1 METDIKEIAEKYFS
15 KSDYKII
22 DYALRGERGTKVL
35 EIFVDNR
42 IGINIDE
49 LVKINHELDDIIEE
63 KVEMIDISKMVIS
76 SPGTE
81 RSFKFIW
88 QLLKHKDRDL
98 DILLNNDEKL
108 TGKLTLVS
116 EEENKI
122 GIESLIKEKG
132 VKKLRAE
139 YREINFSDIKES
151 RIKLK
156 F

>member
-1 METDIKEIAEKYFS
+1 METEIKEIAENYFS
-15 KSDYKII
+15 KSEYKII

-35 EIFVDNR
+35 EIFVDNKT
-42 IGINIDE
+42 GINIDE
-49 LVKINHELDDIIEE
+49 LVRINHELDDIIEE
-63 KVEMIDISKMVIS
+63 KVVLMDISKMVIS

-98 DILLNNDEKL
+98 EIILINDEQL
-108 TGKLTLVS
+108 TGKLTLIS
-116 EEENKI
+116 EDENKI
-122 GIESLIKEKG
+122 GVESSIKEKG
-132 VKKLRAE
+132 VKKIRTE